1 MPEDLCMVSRRR
13 GREGGIAARRRI
25 RALNLPE
32 LASKIKHDG
41 STLTQGQGNDI
52 DGEDGNGFAEEGDI
66 LEDGEASDGA
76 DYAANY

>member
-1 MPEDLCMVSRRR
+1 
-13 GREGGIAARRRI
+13 
-25 RALNLPE
+25 LNLPE